1 MQNRVIRVAL
11 AEDHEMVRE
20 GFRTLLELEKDF
32 QIVGEAE
39 DGPQAL
45 ELATSKKPDV
55 LLLDLTLPRLHGLHV
70 LSQLRGQKATRVIV
84 LTMHG
89 DKASVLEALRLGAL
103 GYVLKDSPRAELIKA
118 IRAVAQDE
126 VFVSPRFE
134 GFLKERALNSLRG
147 QEQRVEALTVRE
159 RMVLQIIADG
169 KTNEA
174 AAAMLGISIRTVEK
188 HRANFMEKLGL
199 QTHREIVLY
208 ALREGLLST
217 VADEHEHGL

>member
-1 MQNRVIRVAL
+1 MRSGVITVGL

-32 QIVGEAE
+32 RIVGEAE
-39 DGPQAL
+39 DGLQAL
-45 ELATSKKPDV
+45 ELATDKKPDV

-70 LSQLRGQKATRVIV
+70 LSQLRGQKSTRVIV
-84 LTMHG
+84 VTMHG

-103 GYVLKDSPRAELIKA
+103 GYVLKDSPRTELVKA
-118 IRAVAQDE
+118 IRTVAQDE
-126 VFVSPRFE
+126 IFVSPKFE
-134 GFLKERALNSLRG
+134 SFLKERALGALRG
-147 QEQRVEALTVRE
+147 QEQRAEALTVRE
-159 RMVLQIIADG
+159 RMVLQMIADG
-169 KTNEA
+169 KTNDT
-174 AAAMLGISIRTVEK
+174 AAAMLGISARTVEK

-217 VADEHEHGL
+217 VADEHDHGA